1 MSIVSK
7 LIFRFN
13 AIPIPEV
20 FFFKHHT
27 DYKIHAKIQKNRNN
41 QDKLEE
47 KNITAQFNL
56 LDSRT
61 CY

>member
-13 AIPIPEV
+13 AIPIPGVFLV
-20 FFFKHHT
+20 FFLKHHT

-47 KNITAQFNL
+47 KNIAA
-56 LDSRT
+56 
-61 CY
+61 